1 MPSKYVELSYKLYS
15 LLVRMKSLLEVRG
28 ECAGMSAWT
37 NQIDEQIR
45 HIESHKFRVAVVG
58 EFKRGK
64 SSLINAL
71 LERDVLPAD
80 VLPTTATFNRVTYG
94 DVPLA
99 YLTLKDGSRI
109 DIPIDSLAGH
119 ITKLTEASSENARR
133 IEEAVV
139 AFPSMFCKND
149 VEIIDTPGLNDDEEM
164 TRLTVSHL
172 QDVDLA
178 IIAVS
183 ATMPFSDTEADLTVR
198 LLETDSVCRVLF
210 AVTMIDRVDE
220 EDRERLLN
228 SVRARIKEKVLRR
241 LRESHGEDDPAFRKY
256 EACVA
261 EPMVYALSAKDAA
274 RARSLQDAEL
284 FEASGYLR
292 FMRELPDILMTSQ
305 ATDMTLNAVNVYSGI
320 LRSARAWTGQRLD
333 ALKSLKDAVLTEK
346 HQVAEGMYRFALEDE
361 KRAWMASAEGLLNG
375 LQGEAASLCEPYANA
390 WRAAGDGDAERM
402 AALMDAMSA
411 VYLNACDSV
420 QRATGERLQQAL
432 DAVCD
437 AAVTPMMRQSAA
449 RLEAYPGLRDEIAR
463 RWQAVVRPPRLD
475 AMAES
480 KDRRVPY
487 HWSVSPIPV
496 KYPCAGD
503 EPLRVATDA
512 VKESLRRCARENL
525 PQVRQR
531 IEALHAAH
539 LQQIQS
545 FVMGVFRLCAEHAAQ
560 AEREIE
566 ALGGIDMAQLDQLER
581 EIEALQP
588 QTAAVPG

>member
-15 LLVRMKSLLEVRG
+15 LLVRMKSLLESRG
-28 ECAGMSAWT
+28 ACAGMSAWT

-80 VLPTTATFNRVTYG
+80 VLPTTATFNRVVYG

-99 YLTLKDGSRI
+99 YLTLKDGGRV
-109 DIPIDSLAGH
+109 DIPIDALAEH
-119 ITKLTEASSENARR
+119 ITKLSEASAENARR

-149 VEIIDTPGLNDDEEM
+149 VELIDTPGLNDDEEM

-178 IIAVS
+178 IVAIS
-183 ATMPFSDTEADLTVR
+183 ATMPFSDTEADLTVK

-210 AVTMIDRVDE
+210 AVTMIDQVDE

-228 SVRARIKEKVLRR
+228 SVRTRIQEKVLRR
-241 LRESHGEDDPAFRKY
+241 LRESRDEGDPVFRKY

-261 EPMVYALSAKDAA
+261 EPMIYALSAKDAA

-292 FMRELPDILMTSQ
+292 FMRELPDVLMTSQ

-320 LRSARAWTGQRLD
+320 LRSARVWIGQRLD
-333 ALKSLKDAVLTEK
+333 ALKALRNALSTEK
-346 HQVAEGMYRFALEDE
+346 HQVAEGMYSFALESE
-361 KRAWMASAEGLLNG
+361 KRAWLASADSLLNG
-375 LQGEAASLCEPYANA
+375 LPGEGESLCEPYENA
-390 WRAAGDGDAERM
+390 WMAAGDDETERM
-402 AALMDAMSA
+402 AALLDAMSA
-411 VYLNACDSV
+411 VYLMASDCV
-420 QRATGERLQQAL
+420 RRTTGERLQQAL

-437 AAVTPMMRQSAA
+437 AAMGPMMRQSAE
-449 RLEAYPGLRDEIAR
+449 RLGAYPELRDEIAR
-463 RWQAVVRPPRLD
+463 QWQAVARPPRLD
-475 AMAES
+475 AMVGTV
-480 KDRRVPY
+480 DRRVPY

-496 KYPCAGD
+496 KYPCAGK
-503 EPLRVATDA
+503 EPLQIATDA
-512 VKESLRRCARENL
+512 VKESLRRCAKVNR
-525 PQVRQR
+525 PRIRQM
-531 IEALHAAH
+531 IEAMNAVH

-545 FVMGVFRLCAEHAAQ
+545 FVMGVFRLCAERSAQ
-560 AEREIE
+560 VEREIE
-566 ALGGIDMAQLDQLER
+566 ALNGIDMAQLDQLER

-588 QTAAVPG
+588 PCTPL

>member
-1 MPSKYVELSYKLYS
+1 MPSTYVELSYKLYS
-15 LLVRMKSLLEVRG
+15 LLIRMKSLLEIRS

-37 NQIDEQIR
+37 DQIDEQIR

-80 VLPTTATFNRVTYG
+80 VLPTTATFNRVIYG

-99 YLTLKDGSRI
+99 YLTLKDGGRV
-109 DIPIDSLAGH
+109 DIPIDALSEH
-119 ITKLTEASSENARR
+119 ITKLSEASAENARR

-149 VEIIDTPGLNDDEEM
+149 VELIDTPGLNDDEEM
-164 TRLTVSHL
+164 TRLTVSRL

-178 IIAVS
+178 IVAIS
-183 ATMPFSDTEADLTVR
+183 ATMPFSDTETDLTVR
-198 LLETDSVCRVLF
+198 LLEIDSVCRVLF
-210 AVTMIDRVDE
+210 AVTMIDKVDE
-220 EDRERLLN
+220 EDRERLLSN
-228 SVRARIKEKVLRR
+228 VRTRIQEKVLRR
-241 LRESHGEDDPAFRKY
+241 LRESREEGDPVFRKY

-261 EPMVYALSAKDAA
+261 EPMIYALSAKDAA
-274 RARSLQDAEL
+274 HARSLQDAEL

-305 ATDMTLNAVNVYSGI
+305 AMDMALNAVNVYDGI
-320 LRSARAWTGQRLD
+320 LRSARAWIGQRQGALRALRD
-333 ALKSLKDAVLTEK
+333 ALSAEK
-346 HQVAEGMYRFALEDE
+346 HQVAEEMYSFALENE
-361 KRAWMASAEGLLNG
+361 KRAWLTSAEGLLNG
-375 LQGEAASLCEPYANA
+375 LQGEGGALCEPYESA
-390 WRAAGDGDAERM
+390 WRAAVDGETERM
-402 AALMDAMSA
+402 TALMDAMSV
-411 VYLNACDSV
+411 VYLMACDCV
-420 QRATGERLQQAL
+420 RRTTGERLQQAL

-437 AAVTPMMRQSAA
+437 EAVDPMMRQSAA
-449 RLEAYPGLRDEIAR
+449 RLESYPELRDEIAR
-463 RWQAVVRPPRLD
+463 QWQAVVRPPRLD
-475 AMAES
+475 AMAGSE
-480 KDRRVPY
+480 DRRVPY

-496 KYPCAGD
+496 KYPCPGN
-503 EPLRVATDA
+503 EPLQVATDA
-512 VKESLRRCARENL
+512 VKESLKRCAKENR
-525 PQVRQR
+525 PRIKQM

-539 LQQIQS
+539 LQQIQA
-545 FVMGVFRLCAEHAAQ
+545 FVMEVFRLCAQHTAQ

-588 QTAAVPG
+588 RAATP

>member
-1 MPSKYVELSYKLYS
+1 MPSKYVELSYRLYS

-28 ECAGMSAWT
+28 ECAGTSTWT

-99 YLTLKDGSRI
+99 YLTLKDGSRV
-109 DIPIDSLAGH
+109 DIPIDSLAEH
-119 ITKLTEASSENARR
+119 ITKLSDASAENARR

-149 VEIIDTPGLNDDEEM
+149 VELIDTPGLNDDEEM

-178 IIAVS
+178 IITIS
-183 ATMPFSDTEADLTVR
+183 ATMPFSDTEADLTVK

-210 AVTMIDRVDE
+210 AVTMIDQVDE

-228 SVRARIKEKVLRR
+228 SVRTRIQEKVLRR
-241 LRESHGEDDPAFRKY
+241 LHESCDEGDPVFRKY

-261 EPMVYALSAKDAA
+261 EPMIYALSAKDAA

-292 FMRELPDILMTSQ
+292 FMRELPDVLMTSQ
-305 ATDMTLNAVNVYSGI
+305 ATDMTLNAVNVYGGI
-320 LRSARAWTGQRLD
+320 LRSARAWIGQRLD
-333 ALKSLKDAVLTEK
+333 ALKLLKDAVSTEK
-346 HQVAEGMYRFALEDE
+346 HLVAEGMYRFALEDE
-361 KRAWMASAEGLLNG
+361 KRAWLASAEGLLNS
-375 LQGEAASLCEPYANA
+375 LQDEAVLLCEPYVNA
-390 WRAAGDGDAERM
+390 WRAAGDGETERM
-402 AALMDAMSA
+402 TALMDAISV
-411 VYLNACDSV
+411 VYLMACDSV
-420 QRATGERLQQAL
+420 QRTTGEQLQQTL

-437 AAVTPMMRQSAA
+437 VAVVPMMRQSAA
-449 RLEAYPGLRDEIAR
+449 RLDAYPELRDEIAR
-463 RWQAVVRPPRLD
+463 QWQAVVHPPRLETMAD
-475 AMAES
+475 A

-503 EPLRVATDA
+503 EPLQVATDA
-512 VKESLRRCARENL
+512 VKESLKRCVKENR
-525 PQVRQR
+525 PQIKQM
-531 IEALHAAH
+531 IEALNAAH

-545 FVMGVFRLCAEHAAQ
+545 FVMVVFRLCAEHAAQ

-566 ALGGIDMAQLDQLER
+566 TLGGIDMAQLDQLER

-588 QTAAVPG
+588 RTAMVLV

>member
-28 ECAGMSAWT
+28 ECVGLSVWT

-80 VLPTTATFNRVTYG
+80 VLPTTATFNRVVYG

-99 YLTLKDGSRI
+99 YLTLKDGGRV
-109 DIPIDSLAGH
+109 DIPIDALAEH
-119 ITKLTEASSENARR
+119 ITKLSEASAENARR

-149 VEIIDTPGLNDDEEM
+149 VELIDTPGLNDDEEM
-164 TRLTVSHL
+164 TRLTVSRL

-178 IIAVS
+178 IIAIS
-183 ATMPFSDTEADLTVR
+183 ATMPFSETEADLTVR

-220 EDRERLLN
+220 EDRERLLD
-228 SVRARIKEKVLRR
+228 SVRTRIQEKVLQR
-241 LRESHGEDDPAFRKY
+241 LRESREEGDPLFRKY
-256 EACVA
+256 EVCVA
-261 EPMVYALSAKDAA
+261 EPMIYALSAKDAA

-305 ATDMTLNAVNVYSGI
+305 ATDMALNAVDVYGGI
-320 LRSARAWTGQRLD
+320 LRSARAWIARRQG
-333 ALKSLKDAVLTEK
+333 ALRAIKVALTTEK
-346 HQVAEGMYRFALEDE
+346 HQVAERMYSFALESE
-361 KRAWMASAEGLLNG
+361 KRAWLASAEGLLNG
-375 LQGEAASLCEPYANA
+375 LQAESGSLCEPYENA
-390 WRAAGDGDAERM
+390 WSAAGDGETERM
-402 AALMDAMSA
+402 TALMDAMSV
-411 VYLNACDSV
+411 VYLLACDCVRRTTS
-420 QRATGERLQQAL
+420 ERLQQAL

-437 AAVTPMMRQSAA
+437 AALGPLMRQSAA
-449 RLEAYPGLRDEIAR
+449 RLEAYPELWDEIAR
-463 RWQAVVRPPRLD
+463 QWQAVVRPPRLD
-475 AMAES
+475 DVAGSE
-480 KDRRVPY
+480 DWRVPY

-496 KYPCAGD
+496 KYPCAGN
-503 EPLRVATDA
+503 EPLQIAADA
-512 VKESLRRCARENL
+512 VKESLRRCAKENR
-525 PQVRQR
+525 PRIKQM
-531 IEALHAAH
+531 IEALNYMH
-539 LQQIQS
+539 LMRIQA
-545 FVMGVFRLCAEHAAQ
+545 FVMGVFRLCAERAAQ
-560 AEREIE
+560 AEREID
-566 ALGGIDMAQLDQLER
+566 ALGGIDMAQLDQLQR
-581 EIEALQP
+581 EIEALLP
-588 QTAAVPG
+588 QSANP